1 MSNMSLETNN
11 TTSNLTSLAAFELK
25 SILEKRTSVGRYDVT
40 RRLDSTMINEL
51 VRLACLAPSAFNL
64 QNWQFV
70 AVHSDQ
76 AKQALYPL
84 AFNQPQVLEASVTF
98 IVSGQTMGYQHLDQA
113 LQASVDAN
121 IISDKVQQTWVD
133 MVTQSHKDNE
143 QVRRDEAIRSA
154 SLAAMSLM
162 IGAQELGLVSGAM
175 GGFDAD
181 AVKAEFALAE
191 DSIPVMLVTVGFA
204 AEGNWPQKIRKPL
217 DQVMRIC

>member
-1 MSNMSLETNN
+1 MSSMSLDTKLKP
-11 TTSNLTSLAAFELK
+11 SVLAEFAPFKLD
-25 SILEKRTSVGRYDVT
+25 SILEKRTSVGRYDAS
-40 RRLDSTMINEL
+40 RQLDSTMINEL
-51 VRLACLAPSAFNL
+51 VRLACLAPSAFNM

-84 AFNQPQVLEASVTF
+84 AFNQPQVLESSVTF
-98 IVSGQTMGYQHLDQA
+98 IISGQTMGYQALGDA

-133 MVTQSHKDNE
+133 MVTQSHQNDE
-143 QVRRDEAIRSA
+143 QARRDEAIRSA

-162 IGAQELGLVSGAM
+162 VAAQEFGLVSGAM

-181 AVKAEFALAE
+181 AVKAEFALGE
-191 DSIPVMLVTVGFA
+191 DSIPVMLVTVGYA
-204 AEGNWPQKIRKPL
+204 ADANWPQKIRKPV
-217 DQVMRIC
+217 DQVMRVY